1 MDKYEQRG
9 VSADKKEVHAAVK
22 DLNPGL
28 YPKAFC
34 KIYPDF
40 LGGDDAYCNVMSSDG
55 SGTKSV
61 LAYLYW
67 KETGDISVWR
77 GIAQD
82 AIVMNTDDLLCIGA
96 VDNFLY
102 TSIINRNKNFITGDV
117 IAEIIKG
124 SKEFIEQMNDLG
136 INICAMGGETA
147 DLGDCVR
154 TSTVDAGMTV
164 RMKKK
169 NLVLTQNIKPGNV
182 IVGLASY
189 GKATYEDEYNSGISS
204 NGLTSARHDLLNK
217 YYAEKYP
224 ESFDNSIK
232 KSLTYSGT
240 KKLTDKLEGTELNI
254 GRALL
259 SPTRTYLPVIKKV
272 LHEIPGQV
280 TGMINCTGGAHSK
293 VLHYIENLRV
303 VKNNLLPVPPLF
315 NLIQK
320 ESKTG
325 WKEMFKIL
333 NCGTRFEVYIPEKYA
348 SLIID
353 VAKSFGI
360 ASQVIGYVE
369 ASAKNEVVIKS
380 QYGEF
385 SYQS

>member
-9 VSADKKEVHAAVK
+9 VSAGKEEVHAAVK
-22 DLNPGL
+22 DLYHGL

-34 KIYPDF
+34 KVYPDY
-40 LGGDDAYCNVMSSDG
+40 LGADDEFCNVMSSDG
-55 SGTKSV
+55 SGTKSI

-82 AIVMNTDDLLCIGA
+82 AIVMNLDDLLCVGA

-102 TSIINRNKNFITGDV
+102 TSILNRNKHLITGEV

-124 SKEFIEQMNDLG
+124 GKEFIERMNDFGVHIHL
-136 INICAMGGETA
+136 MGGETA

-154 TSTVDAGMTV
+154 TTTVDATMTV

-169 NLVLTQNIKPGNV
+169 NLILTENIKPRNV

-189 GKATYEDEYNSGISS
+189 GQATYEDEYNSGISS
-204 NGLTSARHDLLNK
+204 NGLTSARHDLLSK
-217 YYAEKYP
+217 YYAKKYP
-224 ESFDNSIK
+224 ETFDDSIAS
-232 KSLTYSGT
+232 SLVYSGS
-240 KKLTDKLEGTELNI
+240 KKMTDALDGTPLNI
-254 GRALL
+254 GKAVL
-259 SPTRTYLPVIKKV
+259 SPTRTYTPVIKKV
-272 LHEIPGQV
+272 LEEIPGQV
-280 TGMINCTGGAHSK
+280 TGIVNCTGGAHTK
-293 VLHYIENLRV
+293 VLHYIDNLRI

-315 NLIQK
+315 KLIQK

-325 WKEMFKIL
+325 WQEMFKVL
-333 NCGTRFEVYIPEKYA
+333 NCGTRLEIYVDEKYS

-360 ASQVIGYVE
+360 AAQMIGYVE
-369 ASAKNEVVIKS
+369 ASSKNEVVIKGE
-380 QYGEF
+380 YGEYTF
-385 SYQS
+385 L